1 MCLISLESN
10 IYFIFQNRMSRVHQ
24 KSYLIRL
31 CFCKTL
37 KYFSFLFTQKHK
49 HFAELKDMSG
59 RESGKE
65 EEIKTEETEAGA
77 EEKKE
82 KEDGASGSPAD
93 ENGSPLRDTR

>member
-1 MCLISLESN
+1 
-10 IYFIFQNRMSRVHQ
+10 
-24 KSYLIRL
+24 
-31 CFCKTL
+31 
-37 KYFSFLFTQKHK
+37 
-49 HFAELKDMSG
+49 MSG